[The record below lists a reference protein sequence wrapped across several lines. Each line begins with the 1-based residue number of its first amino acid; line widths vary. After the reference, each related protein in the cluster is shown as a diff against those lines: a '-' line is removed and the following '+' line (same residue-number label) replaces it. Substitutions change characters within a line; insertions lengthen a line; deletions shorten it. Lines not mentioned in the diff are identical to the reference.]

1 MKKIY
6 LLLALILIANCKPSK
21 SDNQTSESD
30 KTVKTKAY
38 SETDPSKT
46 RAIAV
51 HVLEEATFLLEK
63 GYGMSYAQCK
73 NIESE
78 FKPKVIELFEQEAQ
92 TLPIEYMFITVV
104 ATQAIPC
111 LTCDVHFPNG
121 SHSMSNPTPATDFCK
136 MGLKDAEVA
145 KIRLANGS

>member
-51 HVLEEATFLLEK
+51 HVR
-63 GYGMSYAQCK
+63 
-73 NIESE
+73 
-78 FKPKVIELFEQEAQ
+78 
-92 TLPIEYMFITVV
+92 
-104 ATQAIPC
+104 
-111 LTCDVHFPNG
+111 G
-121 SHSMSNPTPATDFCK
+121 SDFSLGK
-136 MGLKDAEVA
+136 R
-145 KIRLANGS
+145 IRNVLCAV